1 MVYKIKQNTLIKKI
15 YKDIGRKFDKVIY
28 INIQNFSINGC
39 AIYQN
44 RKCFFKITDE
54 EYFIKEIN
62 GYLISYKEIPTMT
75 ILFVKHLSH
84 CKKYL
89 IAYNFNNKIK
99 ENSGLL
105 NDILVKND
113 KINIMDKSVDSELKK
128 ILNVYNA
135 IYSGKKVFRSYCPS
149 NIFFVER
156 IYSRL
161 DKWYMSCSDFK
172 RLVILN
178 GNYKFNLQKILE
190 ETKEYFLNNEN
201 KKQQCI
207 LCQGDPNTLNI
218 STTPCFFDLATA
230 GYNPIIGELAITIIS
245 TLIYDNYFC
254 PKYHSKSYYLHELA
268 IEQSS
273 LFEPN
278 LYYKYD
284 KSNIYIESNIRT
296 SNIRKRYIFGYLE
309 ILKKNNIHIGKEI
322 KYYIIMRLLC
332 VFNIRKMLKKDYYY
346 SLYLVCYFYKNIGD
360 DFYRSISDI
369 INEMECV

>member
-1 MVYKIKQNTLIKKI
+1 
-15 YKDIGRKFDKVIY
+15 
-28 INIQNFSINGC
+28 
-39 AIYQN
+39 
-44 RKCFFKITDE
+44 
-54 EYFIKEIN
+54 
-62 GYLISYKEIPTMT
+62 
-75 ILFVKHLSH
+75 
-84 CKKYL
+84 
-89 IAYNFNNKIK
+89 
-99 ENSGLL
+99 
-105 NDILVKND
+105 
-113 KINIMDKSVDSELKK
+113 
-128 ILNVYNA
+128 
-135 IYSGKKVFRSYCPS
+135 
-149 NIFFVER
+149 
-156 IYSRL
+156 
-161 DKWYMSCSDFK
+161 MSCSDFK

>member
-75 ILFVKHLSH
+75 ILFVKHLSQ

-128 ILNVYNA
+128 ILNVYNT

-190 ETKEYFLNNEN
+190 ETKDYFLNNEN

>member
-1 MVYKIKQNTLIKKI
+1 MVCNIKQNTLIKKI
-15 YKDIGRKFDKVIY
+15 HKDIDRKFDKVIY

-39 AIYQN
+39 AIYQK

-54 EYFIKEIN
+54 DYFVKEIN

-75 ILFVKHLSH
+75 ILFVKYLSH

-89 IAYNFNNKIK
+89 IAYNFNNKVK

-113 KINIMDKSVDSELKK
+113 KTNIRDKSIDRELKN
-128 ILNVYNA
+128 ILDAYST

-149 NIFFVER
+149 NIFFIER
-156 IYSRL
+156 INSRL
-161 DKWYMSCSDFK
+161 DKWYMNCSDFK
-172 RLVILN
+172 KIIIIN
-178 GNYKFNLQKILE
+178 DKYNFNLQNILK
-190 ETKEYFLNNEN
+190 ETKEYFLNNKN
-201 KKQQCI
+201 KKHQCI

-218 STTPCFFDLATA
+218 SSTPCFFDLATA

-254 PKYHSKSYYLHELA
+254 PKYHSESYYLHELA
-268 IEQSS
+268 IEQAS

-278 LYYKYD
+278 LHYKYNT
-284 KSNIYIESNIRT
+284 SNIYINSNIIT
-296 SNIRKRYIFGYLE
+296 SDIRKKYILSYLE

-332 VFNIRKMLKKDYYY
+332 VFNVRKMSKKDYYY
-346 SLYLVCYFYKNIGD
+346 SLYLVCYFYKNID
-360 DFYRSISDI
+360 NNFYKSISDI
-369 INEMECV
+369 INEMGCV